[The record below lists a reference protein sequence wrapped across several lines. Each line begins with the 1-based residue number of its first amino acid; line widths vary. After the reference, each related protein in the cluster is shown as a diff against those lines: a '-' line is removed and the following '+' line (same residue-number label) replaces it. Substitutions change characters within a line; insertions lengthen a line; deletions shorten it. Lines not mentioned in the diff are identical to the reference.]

1 MRSTLQEVRKE
12 NVTLKSSMIRNDL
25 SFLGVG
31 LRNVSFMSI
40 VMIQKH
46 IKFTQQERCL
56 HYICSLES
64 SNLAKTDRVT
74 V

>member
-12 NVTLKSSMIRNDL
+12 NVTLKSSMIRNVL

-40 VMIQKH
+40 VITQKH
-46 IKFTQQERCL
+46 IKLTQQECVF
-56 HYICSLES
+56 IMFVEIV
-64 SNLAKTDRVT
+64 KPG
-74 V
+74 

>member
-12 NVTLKSSMIRNDL
+12 KVTLKSSMIRNVL

-40 VMIQKH
+40 VIIQKH
-46 IKFTQQERCL
+46 IKLTQQECVF
-56 HYICSLES
+56 IMFVEIV
-64 SNLAKTDRVT
+64 KPG
-74 V
+74 

>member
-12 NVTLKSSMIRNDL
+12 NVTLKSSMIRNVL

-40 VMIQKH
+40 VIIQKH
-46 IKFTQQERCL
+46 IKLTQQECVF
-56 HYICSLES
+56 IMFVEIV
-64 SNLAKTDRVT
+64 KPG
-74 V
+74 

>member
-12 NVTLKSSMIRNDL
+12 NVTLKSSMIRKVL
-25 SFLGVG
+25 CFLGVG

-56 HYICSLES
+56 HYVRWNRQTWLKLSHCL
-64 SNLAKTDRVT
+64 T